1 MAGLDFDR
9 FVVDT
14 DNLFLDPNNLR
25 LSEVD
30 EEMTAT
36 REEEVMD
43 PGVQEETLARVC
55 REENIDDLQRSI
67 LHTRG
72 PVDAPI
78 VVHISDEDDEHF
90 MVLEGNRRVA
100 CVKRLLR
107 RIDDEVLGEEY
118 RTDLEKVT
126 VLLLP
131 REVDNEQNRRL
142 ILGTRHVTGVKPWI
156 PYQRAIVIKQ
166 FKEEEGKSSREI
178 ADILGMKPREV
189 TELYRALN
197 AFNDF
202 CRKTGSRD
210 TRKFSYFVEAVG
222 KASIQNWLGMN
233 DDGRFEKEERH
244 ELYEWI
250 LGDEETQPKIEKAEQ
265 IRPLAKIILNEE
277 ALDEFMSEDGSIDS
291 AMEIVKQY
299 LPPAWI
305 PTFRKTI
312 RIIRNLPGTII
323 EDIPQNPSQVQLV
336 DELAEQVSW
345 LKETIRSRSTRS
357 TTRPPT
363 D

>member
-1 MAGLDFDR
+1 MARLCFKR
-9 FVVDT
+9 FVVHV

-25 LSEVD
+25 LYEVD
-30 EEMTAT
+30 EEMTET

-43 PGVQEETLARVC
+43 PGVQEETFARVC

-90 MVLEGNRRVA
+90 MVLEGNRRIA
-100 CVKRLLR
+100 CVKRLLK
-107 RIDDEVLGEEY
+107 RIDDDFLEEEY
-118 RTDLEKVT
+118 RSDLQQMT

-131 REVDNEQNRRL
+131 RELDNQENRRL
-142 ILGTRHVTGVKPWI
+142 ILGTRHVPGVKDWP

-166 FKEEEGKSSREI
+166 FKEDEGKSSREI
-178 ADILGMKPREV
+178 ADILGMKPAQV

-202 CRKTGSRD
+202 CTETGSRD

-222 KASIQNWLGMN
+222 KASIQGWLRMS
-233 DDGRFEKEERH
+233 DDGHFEKEERH
-244 ELYEWI
+244 DLYEWI
-250 LGDEETQPKIEKAEQ
+250 LGGEETEPKLQKAEQ
-265 IRPLAKIILNEE
+265 IRGLARIIQNEE
-277 ALDEFMSEDGSIDS
+277 ALEEFMDDDGSIES
-291 AMEIVKQY
+291 AMEVVKQY
-299 LPPAWI
+299 RPPTWI

-312 RIIRNLPGTII
+312 RTIKNLPGTIM
-323 EDIPQNPSQVQLV
+323 ESIPQNPSQVQLV
-336 DELAEQVSW
+336 NELAEQVEW
-345 LKETIRSRSTRS
+345 LQETIQRRLR
-357 TTRPPT
+357 R
-363 D
+363 